1 MAINTY
7 TNLAR
12 VRDYLGMKDTPASAN
27 TQDDATLLNFMGRAS
42 RSIDRYTRRKFYPR
56 SELRRYDYK
65 EPQRIFLDDDLLELT
80 TLATQ
85 NGACTV
91 ASGVMWLSTGNNWN
105 RPPYDTIILD
115 DSAGSVLNFSGT
127 PQRANEVT
135 GIWGYHESWGEE
147 AWVDTGTSLATG
159 YTASAGSLS
168 LAGAGS
174 FGSGASDVLGEHPRI
189 SPGDLLKIG
198 TQYFHVLGSG
208 SVGNVT
214 ALVKPYANGTTATS
228 HASGASIARF
238 APEPDIEWATRR
250 LTAWLFGQKDTP
262 YQTKTANVQFGT
274 LEIPVNMAG
283 DVRMKLDKY
292 VRRTFQVIP

>member
-1 MAINTY
+1 
-7 TNLAR
+7 
-12 VRDYLGMKDTPASAN
+12 MKDTPASAN

-56 SELRRYDYK
+56 SELRRYDYE
-65 EPQRIFLDDDLLELT
+65 EPKRIFLDDDLLELT

-91 ASGVMWLSTGNNWN
+91 ASGVMWLSTGDNWN
-105 RPPYDTIILD
+105 RPPYYTIILD
-115 DSAGSVLNFSGT
+115 DSSVSVLNFSGT

-135 GIWGYHESWGEE
+135 GIWGYHEAWGEE
-147 AWVDTGTSLATG
+147 AWIDTGTSLAAD
-159 YTASAGSLS
+159 YTASAGSIS

-174 FGSGASDVLGEHPRI
+174 FGSGASDVLGEHPRM

-198 TQYFHVLGSG
+198 AQYFHVLGSG
-208 SVGNVT
+208 SAGNAT
-214 ALVKPYANGTTATS
+214 TLVRPYANGTTATS

-250 LTAWLFGQKDTP
+250 LTTWLFGAKDTP
-262 YQTKTANVQFGT
+262 YQTKTAFIQLGT
-274 LEIPVNMAG
+274 IEIAQGLAV
-283 DVRMKLDKY
+283 DVKQKIDRY